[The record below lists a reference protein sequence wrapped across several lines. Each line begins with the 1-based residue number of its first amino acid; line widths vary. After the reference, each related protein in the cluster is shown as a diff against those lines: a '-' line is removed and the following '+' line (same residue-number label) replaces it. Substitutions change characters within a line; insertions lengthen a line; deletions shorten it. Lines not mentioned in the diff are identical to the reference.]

1 MVSEAFS
8 KWSWLVFYYMKPV
21 WKPANSEFISCN
33 SDLFSSE
40 FWLILTMIVFP
51 PSNTKISCLQFL
63 SNNSDFFC
71 KIARKNYNCEIP
83 FKLLLIYFF
92 CGGNGLPHF
101 MILIKITKHISIISI
116 KNEMEIAFC
125 YKICLYSTIHVY
137 TVMKDYWEWI
147 VVISIWET
155 FIFV

>member
-8 KWSWLVFYYMKPV
+8 KWSWLVFYDMKPV
-21 WKPANSEFISCN
+21 WKSANSEFISCN

-40 FWLILTMIVFP
+40 FWLILTIIVFP

-71 KIARKNYNCEIP
+71 KIARKKYNCEIP
-83 FKLLLIYFF
+83 FKLLWIYFF

-116 KNEMEIAFC
+116 KNEMEIEWNM
-125 YKICLYSTIHVY
+125 SMQHY
-137 TVMKDYWEWI
+137 TWI
-147 VVISIWET
+147 NGNERLLGMNSSH
-155 FIFV
+155 

>member
-8 KWSWLVFYYMKPV
+8 KWSWVLYYMKPV

-40 FWLILTMIVFP
+40 FWLILTIIVFP
-51 PSNTKISCLQFL
+51 PSNTKIMCLQFL

-71 KIARKNYNCEIP
+71 KIARK
-83 FKLLLIYFF
+83 KLQLWDTVQTAFNLFF

-125 YKICLYSTIHVY
+125 YKICLYSTIHG
-137 TVMKDYWEWI
+137 WI
-147 VVISIWET
+147 NGNERLLGMNSSH
-155 FIFV
+155 